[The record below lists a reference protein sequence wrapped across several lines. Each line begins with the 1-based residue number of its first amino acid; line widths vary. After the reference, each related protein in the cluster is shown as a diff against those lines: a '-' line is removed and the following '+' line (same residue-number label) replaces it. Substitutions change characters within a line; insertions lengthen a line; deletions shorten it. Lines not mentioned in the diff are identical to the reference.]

1 MLVLVVASA
10 FLAAGPTAATPT
22 AATPTPGTPTAA
34 TPPAATSTI
43 PPLRVLVLDVEGDTV
58 EAATRRSMTALLVE
72 RLGQD
77 PRFTVIS
84 RDDLKN
90 LASLEAEKQAVG
102 CDDSCMTELADAMG
116 ARFVLSG
123 VAGRLG
129 TLPVV
134 HLSLFD
140 ARAATAVGRAT
151 IQAPVEEFDAALG
164 RALPE
169 LLRTLTPADSTVRAT
184 RTPSAMPL
192 VLYSGAAIAGVGAA
206 ALSVLAGFLLSE
218 QQTARDALDRETE
231 RFDAGD
237 DVQGLKTANRAY
249 ADAHSA
255 YASTGPWLWLG
266 AGALAA
272 MAIGSG
278 VAGAI
283 LQGAE

>member
-1 MLVLVVASA
+1 MIALVVASV
-10 FLAAGPTAATPT
+10 FLAAGPA
-22 AATPTPGTPTAA
+22 
-34 TPPAATSTI
+34 AATSTSTSS

-84 RDDLKN
+84 RADLKN
-90 LASLEAEKQAVG
+90 LANLEAEKQAAG

-134 HLSLFD
+134 HLTLFD
-140 ARAATAVGRAT
+140 AQAATAVGRAT
-151 IQAPVEEFDAALG
+151 IQAPVEEFEPALR

-169 LLRTLTPADSTVRAT
+169 LLRTLTPAGSPVRPT

-192 VLYSGAAIAGVGAA
+192 VLYSGAAVAGVGAA
-206 ALSVLAGFLLSE
+206 ALSVFAGFLLAE
-218 QQTARDALDRETE
+218 QQAARDALDRETE
-231 RFDAGD
+231 QFDAGD
-237 DVQGLKTANRAY
+237 DVEGLKTANRTY
-249 ADAHSA
+249 ADAQRA
-255 YASTGPWLWLG
+255 YATTGPWLWLG
-266 AGALAA
+266 TGALVA
-272 MAIGSG
+272 MAIGG
-278 VAGAI
+278 GLAGAI
-283 LQGAE
+283 VQGAE